1 VENFHTVVP
10 ATIMEFYQAN
20 GISRSVGSRVES
32 KYYGFKSLLSIKYS
46 FIPTSDTKKH
56 DTVGFVY
63 FDTQNGFDIYENQ
76 YYLGMGF
83 AFDQF
88 MTQSD
93 YEKIAKSQ
101 RHILFNKYLVVP
113 DEQADYYSTFMTR
126 VYNASNAPDGAPV
139 RETAL
144 NQSTYFA
151 AVEERRNYVCDSFD
165 YDSYGFT
172 ATISLDAPGMVFFS
186 VPYDDGWSATVNG
199 EEVTVE
205 KVDYG
210 FVAVRADA
218 GDSEIVFHYRT
229 PGLALGALLSLVGI
243 LLLLLYLFVM
253 RRMKVKASYKFFRE
267 DYYESETVNEYLTKR
282 ELRRLE
288 RIDEPAPGTDGL
300 PQTEDSPS
308 ADETGTDET
317 PPTSDTSDAEK
328 SAENDADQQE

>member
-1 VENFHTVVP
+1 MSPGRFFACDKADERQKSEQKSLQYDAHAESVGEQPFVFRLGLLIHHAA

-113 DEQADYYSTFMTR
+113 AASRNARRIST
-126 VYNASNAPDGAPV
+126 P
-139 RETAL
+139 
-144 NQSTYFA
+144 
-151 AVEERRNYVCDSFD
+151 
-165 YDSYGFT
+165 
-172 ATISLDAPGMVFFS
+172 
-186 VPYDDGWSATVNG
+186 
-199 EEVTVE
+199 
-205 KVDYG
+205 
-210 FVAVRADA
+210 
-218 GDSEIVFHYRT
+218 
-229 PGLALGALLSLVGI
+229 
-243 LLLLLYLFVM
+243 
-253 RRMKVKASYKFFRE
+253 
-267 DYYESETVNEYLTKR
+267 
-282 ELRRLE
+282 
-288 RIDEPAPGTDGL
+288 
-300 PQTEDSPS
+300 
-308 ADETGTDET
+308 
-317 PPTSDTSDAEK
+317 
-328 SAENDADQQE
+328 